1 MKEHAG
7 CIVEALTVTEKI
19 KNLENIAQHFKFY
32 FCLYGYMHV

>member
-7 CIVEALTVTEKI
+7 YIVEALTEKI
-19 KNLENIAQHFKFY
+19 KNLENIVQHFKFY